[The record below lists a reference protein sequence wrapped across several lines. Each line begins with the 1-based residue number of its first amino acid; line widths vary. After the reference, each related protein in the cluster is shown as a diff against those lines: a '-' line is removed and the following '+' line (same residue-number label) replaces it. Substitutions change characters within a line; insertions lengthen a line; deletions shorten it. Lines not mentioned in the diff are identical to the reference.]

1 MPVVAELQ
9 RIDFGTPELQR
20 VQSFA
25 CGSEVWSKFAEDWI
39 KNAPPFPS
47 ALTSIQERQTLVWL
61 YLLNDALVGF
71 ASLGPTTWNRVPPD
85 GRRRELWYIPQ
96 MAVCSDFH
104 GQPANG
110 DTFAS
115 QILND
120 VLAEAQ
126 SRDIR
131 PVALLVDSE
140 NVKAQRFYQRH
151 QFAYIEGNIVRHE
164 RTFLRMLYDPA

>member
-1 MPVVAELQ
+1 MHDYQ
-9 RIDFGTPELQR
+9 
-20 VQSFA
+20 
-25 CGSEVWSKFAEDWI
+25 
-39 KNAPPFPS
+39 
-47 ALTSIQERQTLVWL
+47 TSVWL
-61 YLLNDALVGF
+61 YLLHELVVGF
-71 ASLGPTTWNRVPPD
+71 ASLGPIMWKALPPD
-85 GRRRELWYIPQ
+85 GHRRELWYIPQ
-96 MAVCSDFH
+96 MAVHSDFQ
-104 GQPANG
+104 GEPQEG

-151 QFAYIEGNIVRHE
+151 QFAFIEGNIVRHE